1 MKANPD
7 RVAAAVASFQGMA
20 PFARGQ
26 TPKIEQACMR
36 PCAPD
41 AMPVLGVVPGTS
53 NVVCAYGHNCWG
65 ILWAPVTGLL
75 ISELLADGE
84 VTAIP
89 SLDAFSPKRFMKRA
103 PKRGRA
109 KGDERVGEQW

>member
-1 MKANPD
+1 
-7 RVAAAVASFQGMA
+7 
-20 PFARGQ
+20 
-26 TPKIEQACMR
+26 MR

-41 AMPVLGVVPGTS
+41 AMPVLGLVPGTA

-75 ISELLADGE
+75 ISELIADGS
-84 VTAIP
+84 VRAIP
-89 SLDAFSPKRFMKRA
+89 SLDPFSPRRFMRRA

-109 KGDERVGEQW
+109 KGEERVGEQW

>member
-1 MKANPD
+1 
-7 RVAAAVASFQGMA
+7 
-20 PFARGQ
+20 
-26 TPKIEQACMR
+26 
-36 PCAPD
+36 
-41 AMPVLGVVPGTS
+41 MPVLGVVPGTS

-89 SLDAFSPKRFMKRA
+89 SLDPFSPKRFMKRA